1 MPKRLILIRHA
12 KSDWGDLNQPDK
24 ARNLNERGRRQA
36 PLLGRWLRKNGYV
49 PDVVLCS
56 AAVRT
61 RETLDLLALDTTVIY
76 EDSLYLATPDVMFRE
91 LSKREEGCIA
101 MIGHNPGIGELAYAL
116 AAEPAAHPKF
126 HAYPTLATTVLN
138 FDQDRWRDIEKG
150 TVTDFAVPKDLE

>member
-24 ARNLNERGRRQA
+24 ERNLNERGCRQA
-36 PLLGRWLRKNGYV
+36 PLVGRWLRKNGYV

-61 RETLDLLALDTTVIY
+61 RETLDLLALETTVIY
-76 EDSLYLATPDVMFRE
+76 EDALYLATPDVMFRE
-91 LSKREEGCIA
+91 LSTHDEACVA
-101 MIGHNPGIGELAYAL
+101 LIGHNPGIGELAYAL

-126 HAYPTLATTVLN
+126 HAYPTLATTVLD
-138 FDQDRWRDIEKG
+138 FEQDSWRDIEKG
-150 TVTDFAVPKDLE
+150 KVTDFVIPKDLE